1 MIEYENECVSCE
13 PYMGC
18 LGSQCPH
25 RHVPHFYCD
34 ECKEEF
40 DPDELYVIDG
50 RWYCE
55 DCLKEILQRVSD
67 LDEDDY

>member
-1 MIEYENECVSCE
+1 
-13 PYMGC
+13 MGC

-34 ECKEEF
+34 ECGEEF